1 MQNFI
6 KFRLI
11 LFLVIISLALG
22 VGKCALAGDI
32 MLNDLNGREVN
43 FSTYQGKPAILFFW
57 TTWCP
62 YCQLELR
69 KLIRQYPQMT
79 KDGVILLGV
88 NVSEPDYKVR
98 RFLKGY
104 ALNFRILLDKN
115 ELLADKYDV
124 IGVPTYVFL
133 DKTGKAIA
141 QYHSLPENYKS
152 LLFK

>member
-11 LFLVIISLALG
+11 LCLGIISLALG
-22 VGKCALAGDI
+22 LGKCALAGDI

-43 FSTYQGKPAILFFW
+43 FSTYQGKPVILFFW

-62 YCQLELR
+62 YCQLELK
-69 KLIRQYPQMT
+69 KLSQQYPQMA
-79 KDGVILLGV
+79 KDEVILLGV
-88 NVSEPDYKVR
+88 DVGEPDYKVQ
-98 RFLKGY
+98 RFLRGY
-104 ALNFRILLDKN
+104 ALNFRILLDRN
-115 ELLADKYDV
+115 ELLVDKYDV